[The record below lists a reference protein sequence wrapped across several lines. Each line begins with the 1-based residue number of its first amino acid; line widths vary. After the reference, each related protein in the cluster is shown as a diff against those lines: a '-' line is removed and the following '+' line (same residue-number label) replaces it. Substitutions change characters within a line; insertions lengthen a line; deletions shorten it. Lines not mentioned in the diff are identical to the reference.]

1 MQLSPNFTLAEL
13 TISQTAARNNLNN
26 IPKGI
31 ILDNL
36 KFTAQQ
42 LELVRTLLNAPI
54 IPSSGYRSP
63 EVNALVGSSSR
74 SQHITGEAVDFTAP
88 KFGNPSQIVQK
99 IKDSSIPY
107 DQVILE
113 FNTWVHIS
121 FKKVK
126 NRKQALVID
135 SDGTRIFS

>member
-42 LELVRTLLNAPI
+42 LELVRTLLNVPI

-74 SQHITGEAVDFTAP
+74 SQHIAGEAVDFTAP
-88 KFGNPSQIVQK
+88 KFGTPKQIVQK